1 MGWKWEEGNAM
12 GEYIFVTII
21 VHYVPR
27 SLTPRNIVKICF
39 LPFIDKIDLK
49 GKNHIAYSAIAPNMS
64 MHAKNQINQ

>member
-1 MGWKWEEGNAM
+1 M

-27 SLTPRNIVKICF
+27 SLTPSNKVKICF

-49 GKNHIAYSAIAPNMS
+49 GKNHIAYDELHLI
-64 MHAKNQINQ
+64 

>member
-1 MGWKWEEGNAM
+1 M

-49 GKNHIAYSAIAPNMS
+49 GKNHIAYSAIRPNMS
-64 MHAKNQINQ
+64 VHAEYEVNPCSG